1 MYKRQEITYK
11 MASDPRNNANV
22 ETGKKTNNLT
32 EGYTQWRRITSQASI
47 SYENTF
53 AEKHNVNLIALL
65 ETRDYKT
72 NNFSATGKDIP
83 FKELP
88 ELGFATQI
96 ADNPVG
102 GGSNANR
109 RVGFAFRGQYNYAD
123 KYLAEFS
130 GRYDGSYK
138 FFGNVGGKRWGFF
151 PSVSLGWRISEEEF
165 FSSLRGAVDNLKL
178 RASFGSLGDDAGSSA
193 YAYLSLSLIHISEP
207 TRQYS

>member
-1 MYKRQEITYK
+1 M
-11 MASDPRNNANV
+11 
-22 ETGKKTNNLT
+22 
-32 EGYTQWRRITSQASI
+32 
-47 SYENTF
+47 
-53 AEKHNVNLIALL
+53 NLIALL

-193 YAYLSLSLIHISEP
+193 YFYVSRSWQDVNEDDFQILKNTDICCAEYSEEEKLFL
-207 TRQYS
+207 QEQKQKLLQEFEKQLKLKK